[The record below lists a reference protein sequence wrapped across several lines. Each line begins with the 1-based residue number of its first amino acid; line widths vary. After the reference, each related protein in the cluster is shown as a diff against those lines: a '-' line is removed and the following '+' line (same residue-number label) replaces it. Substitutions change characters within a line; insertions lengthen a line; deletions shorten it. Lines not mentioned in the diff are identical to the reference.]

1 MVKLVLTVLVTSLM
15 AVALLLWTLSEPVS
29 AAGKFVVLKKVQLEG
44 PIVRARLA
52 GSEFVCATQG
62 NTGRFAFFSVS
73 TGGVLYHLSESGSA
87 RRFHPTLVSELKGSA
102 IVLDEAHER
111 IECFGSDG
119 NATARCT
126 LSAAV
131 LAVPFG
137 SPADML
143 AAGSSFSEGFVILT
157 ERGRFL
163 TVDSE
168 GELVSEM
175 NLRELSGRPEAFF
188 ARLGRVPDSDEYFAF
203 SPNTGCVLVFT
214 AESELRRTIELN
226 SILAGDAPFSDFIIL
241 TDGSIIASRG
251 KRLTHVSGETIA
263 DIPVAPQFAEDAP
276 LFLDAHDN
284 RLLIYNHLGRM
295 LIGEMQ

>member
-1 MVKLVLTVLVTSLM
+1 MAKGILAILITSLM
-15 AVALLLWTLSEPVS
+15 AAVLLLWTLSEPLS

-44 PIVRARLA
+44 PIIRARLT
-52 GSEFVCATQG
+52 GSEFACATQG
-62 NTGRFAFFSVS
+62 DTGRFAFFTAS
-73 TGGVLYHLSESGSA
+73 TGGVLYHLSESGSV
-87 RRFHPTLVSELKGSA
+87 RRFHPTLVSGLKGSA
-102 IVLDEAHER
+102 VVLDEAHER

-119 NATARCT
+119 NATVRCT

-137 SPADML
+137 APVDML
-143 AAGSSFSEGFVILT
+143 AGRSSFSEGFIILT

-168 GELVSEM
+168 GELVAEI

-188 ARLGRVPDSDEYFAF
+188 ARLGYIPGSDEYFAF

-214 AESELRRTIELN
+214 AKSELRRTIELN
-226 SILAGDAPFSDFIIL
+226 SILTGDAPFSDIVIL
-241 TDGSIIASRG
+241 ADGSMIASRG

-263 DIPVAPQFAEDAP
+263 DIPVASQFAEDAP

-284 RLLIYNHLGRM
+284 RLLVYNHLGRM
-295 LIGEMQ
+295 LIGEIQ